1 MRNPVTI
8 RMIDDKGEISAE
20 FSRPIKKMGKGNLGV
35 TIRYYIVDKLKLKY
49 KDIIQVDILKPS

>member
-1 MRNPVTI
+1 
-8 RMIDDKGEISAE
+8 MIDDKGEISAE